1 MFWLFSVLLIAG
13 CGFTGWPALRRAAAF
28 GGARTRG
35 SSGIGSGLPFELRHL
50 PDPPV
55 LQPAPVQLQPCAE
68 VPVADA
74 GEAAA
79 EAAPEVPVLDATEVL
94 GRLRELELGADLQAP
109 SVERDPAHERI
120 VAAALAAIGDP
131 ASQRKYFPRRPNLL
145 PELIRAINDD
155 GVSVRQLVPIV
166 ARDPALV
173 GNLLRVA
180 NSSYYRV
187 TQRAVET
194 IERAIVVLGSDGL
207 RSVMAAALMQPIF
220 NVPPGAG
227 GAARFPEIVWEHAVR
242 SAHAAIP
249 HAALVERVNPFAAEL
264 LTLISGLAEI
274 VLFRAV
280 LEHCPRSDAGDGVD
294 PVVIAAILDSQSA
307 SFAWHIG
314 ADWRLSEEM
323 LAALEEQMVSSSE
336 PATALGRSLRFGR
349 RAGALAVLH
358 ANSSVSEAS
367 VRASLPPSGL
377 SPAHLEAMLKRLLRP
392 HEDPRALA
400 SQGKPTRRGG
410 PVEEASLVRRGAYR
424 SAAQGESYRARA

>member
-1 MFWLFSVLLIAG
+1 MFWLLSLLLIGA
-13 CGFTGWPALRRAAAF
+13 CGFAGWPALHRFAGLGTLRA
-28 GGARTRG
+28 GGHQIA
-35 SSGIGSGLPFELRHL
+35 SGLPFELRHL
-50 PDPPV
+50 PEPP
-55 LQPAPVQLQPCAE
+55 LLHAAPGQLEIVFESPVVE
-68 VPVADA
+68 VPEVLILDP
-74 GEAAA
+74 A
-79 EAAPEVPVLDATEVL
+79 EALR
-94 GRLRELELGADLQAP
+94 RLRGLELGADLSVP
-109 SVERDPAHERI
+109 SQQQDSAHELI

-145 PELIRAINDD
+145 PELIRAINDE
-155 GVSVRQLVPIV
+155 GVSVRKLVPIV

-187 TQRAVET
+187 SQRAVET
-194 IERAIVVLGSDGL
+194 IERALVILGSDGL

-220 NVPPGAG
+220 HVSGAG

-249 HAALVERVNPFAAEL
+249 HAALVERANPFAAEL
-264 LTLISGLAEI
+264 LALISGLAEI

-280 LEHCPRSDAGDGVD
+280 LEQSARSAGRDAVD
-294 PVVIAAILDSQSA
+294 PLVIASILDSHSA

-323 LAALEEQMVSSSE
+323 LAALEEQMVPGSE
-336 PATALGRSLRFGR
+336 PATPLGRSLRFGR

-358 ANSSVSEAS
+358 ANSIITDAS
-367 VRASLPPSGL
+367 LRASLPPSGL
-377 SPAHLEAMLKRLLRP
+377 SPPHLESMLKRLLRP

-400 SQGKPTRRGG
+400 SEVSSPRRGSTEQRG
-410 PVEEASLVRRGAYR
+410 RADREAHR
-424 SAAQGESYRARA
+424 SAA

>member
-1 MFWLFSVLLIAG
+1 MAN
-13 CGFTGWPALRRAAAF
+13 
-28 GGARTRG
+28 
-35 SSGIGSGLPFELRHL
+35 GLPFELRHL
-50 PDPPV
+50 PEPPV
-55 LQPAPVQLQPCAE
+55 LEPAPGQLEIVFESPAVE
-68 VPVADA
+68 VPQVPILDF
-74 GEAAA
+74 A
-79 EAAPEVPVLDATEVL
+79 EALR
-94 GRLRELELGADLQAP
+94 RLRGLELGADLPVP
-109 SVERDPAHERI
+109 SGQQDQAHELV

-145 PELIRAINDD
+145 PELIRAINDE
-155 GVSVRQLVPIV
+155 GVSVRKLVPIV

-220 NVPPGAG
+220 HVPGAG

-249 HAALVERVNPFAAEL
+249 HAALVERANPFAAEL

-280 LEHCPRSDAGDGVD
+280 LEHCPRSAGRDVVD
-294 PVVIAAILDSQSA
+294 PAVI
-307 SFAWHIG
+307 AWHIG

-323 LAALEEQMVSSSE
+323 LAALEEQMVAGAE
-336 PATALGRSLRFGR
+336 PATPLGRSLRFGR

-358 ANSSVSEAS
+358 ANSIITHAS
-367 VRASLPPSGL
+367 LRASLPASGL
-377 SPAHLEAMLKRLLRP
+377 SPPHLESMVKRLLRP

-400 SQGKPTRRGG
+400 SQVTSPRNRSL
-410 PVEEASLVRRGAYR
+410 EAYGAAHGEAHR
-424 SAAQGESYRARA
+424 SAA

>member
-1 MFWLFSVLLIAG
+1 VLWLLSLLLIGA
-13 CGFTGWPALRRAAAF
+13 CAFTGWPAVRRLAAL
-28 GGARTRG
+28 GAAR
-35 SSGIGSGLPFELRHL
+35 SGDQETANGLPFELRHL
-50 PDPPV
+50 PAPPV
-55 LQPAPVQLQPCAE
+55 LQAAPVQLQAPTEA
-68 VPVADA
+68 PVV
-74 GEAAA
+74 EAQV
-79 EAAPEVPVLDATEVL
+79 PEVPQVPILDCAETL
-94 GRLRELELGADLQAP
+94 RRLRGLELGADFPAP
-109 SVERDPAHERI
+109 SEQRDRLHEPI
-120 VAAALAAIGDP
+120 IAAALAAIGDP
-131 ASQRKYFPRRPNLL
+131 VSQRKYFPRRPNLL
-145 PELIRAINDD
+145 PELIRAINDE

-187 TQRAVET
+187 TQHAVET

-220 NVPPGAG
+220 HVPGAG
-227 GAARFPEIVWEHAVR
+227 GASRFPEIVWEHAVR

-280 LEHCPRSDAGDGVD
+280 LEHCPRSAGQAAID
-294 PVVIAAILDSQSA
+294 PPVIASILDSHSA
-307 SFAWHIG
+307 AFAWHIG

-323 LAALEEQMVSSSE
+323 LAALEEQMVSGSE
-336 PATALGRSLRFGR
+336 PATALGRSLHFGR

-358 ANSSVSEAS
+358 ANGIITDAS
-367 VRASLPPSGL
+367 LRLSLPPSGL
-377 SPAHLEAMLKRLLRP
+377 SPAHLESMLKRLLRP

-400 SQGKPTRRGG
+400 SQVSPARGELRERRGG
-410 PVEEASLVRRGAYR
+410 ASREASRR
-424 SAAQGESYRARA
+424 AA